1 VIIPLVLVAIVLLL
15 IAVLLALL
23 AAPFLIVRALVRAH
37 RRRTSS
43 LVHRRGARLATR
55 S

>member
-1 VIIPLVLVAIVLLL
+1 LRRTRLAPLIGG
-15 IAVLLALL
+15 LLALV

-43 LVHRRGARLATR
+43 LVHRRGARLVAR